1 MQPHSMRAHREV
13 LTGWLLL
20 MLDRGPTYGYEL
32 HRELET
38 KHVDVDPAMLYRTLR
53 RLEGYGWVES
63 RWMEPVA
70 GPRRRFYR
78 LTPRGRRKLEEVAEL
93 ITAIRDFHDAFV
105 QAYAAAAPLRDSRP
119 DEPAEQVP

>member
-1 MQPHSMRAHREV
+1 MRAHREV

-32 HRELET
+32 HRELEV
-38 KHVDVDPAMLYRTLR
+38 KGVDVDPAMLYRTLR
-53 RLEGYGWVES
+53 RLESYGWVES

-78 LTPRGRRKLEEVAEL
+78 LTPRGRRKLEEVAGL

-105 QAYAAAAPLRDSRP
+105 QAYAAAELAHPVP
-119 DEPAEQVP
+119 ADEPPE